1 MVELTCIVT
10 VTDLLDVLFTTD
22 VKDADIAV
30 EFFVV
35 NFTVVFGAIVESDFK
50 VVVRVVFVFDG
61 TVAFM
66 SVAYVVSSV
75 LRVVWGFI
83 V

>member
-10 VTDLLDVLFTTD
+10 VTDLLDVLFTKD

-35 NFTVVFGAIVESDFK
+35 NFTVVFGAIVESGFK